1 MKIREVAIQALCA
14 LAGLVIIGCPPPPR
28 RPAEQASQPSPPL
41 PASFPTTR
49 PADTELG
56 SYRLLVRLRLCAIE
70 LPLGSASES
79 EEIWRYTDDE
89 VIQAA
94 RSANLA
100 RNGLRVGL
108 GQADQ
113 WNDLAAVFKRLSGR
127 DVSYISTVTLP
138 GRPVAIPAKKRQPG
152 QVVFVL
158 LPDGT
163 VSGADYPPGD
173 ALLAVDC
180 AVSEEDPATVHM
192 TVVPQMRSSAIET
205 TIVNRPEGAGF
216 EASQEIYSFPSLQ
229 FQATVP
235 EKDFLIIGPTAS
247 AGLPGSVG
255 EKFLMVERDGIRY
268 ETVFVLI
275 PEVLT
280 APVRQ

>member
-1 MKIREVAIQALCA
+1 MRA
-14 LAGLVIIGCPPPPR
+14 
-28 RPAEQASQPSPPL
+28 
-41 PASFPTTR
+41 
-49 PADTELG
+49 
-56 SYRLLVRLRLCAIE
+56 
-70 LPLGSASES
+70 
-79 EEIWRYTDDE
+79 
-89 VIQAA
+89 
-94 RSANLA
+94 
-100 RNGLRVGL
+100 
-108 GQADQ
+108 GQA
-113 WNDLAAVFKRLSGR
+113 R
-127 DVSYISTVTLP
+127 
-138 GRPVAIPAKKRQPG
+138 
-152 QVVFVL
+152 
-158 LPDGT
+158 
-163 VSGADYPPGD
+163 
-173 ALLAVDC
+173 
-180 AVSEEDPATVHM
+180 EEW